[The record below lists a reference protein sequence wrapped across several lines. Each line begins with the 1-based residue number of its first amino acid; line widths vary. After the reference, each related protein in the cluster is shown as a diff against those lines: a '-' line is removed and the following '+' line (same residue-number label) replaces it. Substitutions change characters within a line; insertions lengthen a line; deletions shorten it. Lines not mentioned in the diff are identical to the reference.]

1 MDIKHVYTSHK
12 IHLLVKFFEKDEVS
26 DNLYFDMIGASVMK
40 ELMSKITNLPSCFCF
55 TLLNQSMASFSFFH

>member
-40 ELMSKITNLPSCFCF
+40 ELMSKITNLPSCF
-55 TLLNQSMASFSFFH
+55 

>member
-1 MDIKHVYTSHK
+1 MDIKHVYKSHK

-40 ELMSKITNLPSCFCF
+40 ELMSKITNLPSCF
-55 TLLNQSMASFSFFH
+55 